1 MIPFLRKSILKQA
14 SYLYD
19 NYAWRLTDNKYHALV
34 AEMMLQRTNADQ
46 VLPVYIHFSEIYK
59 TPEEFLKKNK
69 TNIFKTLG
77 LPQRQKYLK
86 ELSKLL
92 KQLGYIPNQKS
103 ELLKLPGVGDYVA
116 SAFLSL
122 HTDQREVLVDSNIVR
137 FYSRF
142 FEFEANAE
150 TRRQKWFRELA
161 EKVTPKKNFKQF
173 NYGLLDF
180 TRKVCKAK
188 KPVCKECVLASRCE
202 YLKDSDKIEI
212 DRYLEKR
219 KSRVRGK

>member
-1 MIPFLRKSILKQA
+1 MIPFLQKSILKQ
-14 SYLYD
+14 SSTLYD
-19 NYAWRLTDNKYHALV
+19 NYAWRITDNEYHALV

-46 VLPVYIHFSEIYK
+46 VLPVYIHFSETYK

-122 HTDQREVLVDSNIVR
+122 HTNQREVLVDSNIVR

-142 FEFEANAE
+142 FGFEANAE

-161 EKVTPKKNFKQF
+161 EKITPNKNCKQF

-188 KPVCKECVLASRCE
+188 KPLCKECVLASRCE
-202 YLKDSDKIEI
+202 YL
-212 DRYLEKR
+212 
-219 KSRVRGK
+219 GFG

>member
-1 MIPFLRKSILKQA
+1 MISFLQKSILKQA
-14 SYLYD
+14 TTLYD
-19 NYAWRLTDNKYHALV
+19 NYAWRITTNKYHALV
-34 AEMMLQRTNADQ
+34 AEIMLQRTNADQ
-46 VLPVYIHFSEIYK
+46 VLPVYIHFSETYK

-92 KQLGYIPNQKS
+92 KQLGYIPNQKP
-103 ELLKLPGVGDYVA
+103 ELLNLPGVGDYVA
-116 SAFLSL
+116 SAYLSL
-122 HTDQREVLVDSNIVR
+122 HTDKREVLIDSNIVR

-142 FEFEANAE
+142 FGFEAKPE
-150 TRRQKWFRELA
+150 TRRKKWFRELV
-161 EKVTPKKNFKQF
+161 EKITSKKDFQKF

-188 KPVCKECVLASRCE
+188 KPLCEECLLARKCKFVIS
-202 YLKDSDKIEI
+202 KK
-212 DRYLEKR
+212 
-219 KSRVRGK
+219 

>member
-1 MIPFLRKSILKQA
+1 
-14 SYLYD
+14 
-19 NYAWRLTDNKYHALV
+19 
-34 AEMMLQRTNADQ
+34 MLQRTNANQ
-46 VLPVYIHFSEIYK
+46 VLPVYIHFSKTYK
-59 TPEEFLKKNK
+59 SPEEFLKKNK
-69 TNIFKTLG
+69 TEIFKPLG

-122 HTDQREVLVDSNIVR
+122 HSNQREVLVDSNIVR

-142 FEFEANAE
+142 FGFEANAE
-150 TRRQKWFRELA
+150 TRRQKWFKELA
-161 EKVTPKKNFKQF
+161 EKVTPKKNCKQF

-180 TRKVCKAK
+180 TRKV
-188 KPVCKECVLASRCE
+188 
-202 YLKDSDKIEI
+202 
-212 DRYLEKR
+212 
-219 KSRVRGK
+219 

>member
-1 MIPFLRKSILKQA
+1 MIPFLQKSILKQ
-14 SYLYD
+14 SSTLYD
-19 NYAWRLTDNKYHALV
+19 NYAWRITDNEYHALV

-46 VLPVYIHFSEIYK
+46 VLPVYIHFSETYK

-122 HTDQREVLVDSNIVR
+122 HTNQREVLVDSNIVR

-142 FEFEANAE
+142 FGFEANAE

-161 EKVTPKKNFKQF
+161 EKITPNKNCKQF

-188 KPVCKECVLASRCE
+188 KPVCEECVLASKCE
-202 YLKDSDKIEI
+202 YL
-212 DRYLEKR
+212 
-219 KSRVRGK
+219 GFG